1 LWHPIIAAKLPT
13 PESLWLLFKG
23 WEKEAGTFVRFF
35 ALLEVEK
42 VIIYIYR
49 DENETMI
56 LWETQSHK
64 PIIWGSFIEPL
75 FGDLFGWFNQVVYWV
90 YHIGDEE
97 GTMIIITMTMNNMFV
112 GRSIQRNQETSA
124 TYL

>member
-42 VIIYIYR
+42 GMREREIYIYLYIYIYR

-56 LWETQSHK
+56 MW
-64 PIIWGSFIEPL
+64 
-75 FGDLFGWFNQVVYWV
+75 
-90 YHIGDEE
+90 
-97 GTMIIITMTMNNMFV
+97 
-112 GRSIQRNQETSA
+112 
-124 TYL
+124 